1 LQFIK
6 NDLTIHHRMKRIFT
20 LFLLAA
26 CTQSFAQTL
35 GPLTIEKI
43 MRDPKWMGVSPS
55 NIYWSD
61 DGKKIYFNWNPDN
74 AERDALYA
82 ITPTNLKPEKVS
94 LDERKNMRPTSGS
107 WNAKRTLKVYE
118 KNGDLFLM
126 DTKTGASKQLTKTA
140 DRESNPIFSG
150 DDSKIIFTKTENL
163 YTIALNSGELTQLTN
178 FTHSAATTTAAIPA
192 FGGGAGGRRGGGNG
206 TGGGGG
212 RGTGGG
218 AGRAAVADQSAGSKQ
233 DNWLKAEQTGLF
245 DVIKEKEKNDKLNT
259 AERKELAVKPMREIG
274 VDDKQI
280 RSLLLSPDGRYVTY
294 TLVKAADGAKSTIVP
309 NYVTATGYTEDIPNR
324 TKVGA
329 PQSTSESFVYD
340 VQRDTV
346 YAIQTKDLPGIKDL
360 PDYVKDYP
368 KELEERQARNE
379 DRKVSVGAASWS
391 ADGKYAVVIVNA
403 QDYKDRWIMKLDA
416 ETGKLSPL
424 DRQRD
429 EAWIGGPGISS
440 FGGGTGWVDNQHF
453 YFQSE
458 ASGYSHI
465 YVVDVATGDKKQLT
479 TGKWEVQS
487 LRLSNDKNDFYFT
500 ANLEHP
506 GVADFYRMPVTGGTA
521 VKLTSMKGGNEV
533 ELSPDEKWLAIRYS
547 YTSKPY
553 ELYVQPNKPGA
564 KPVQVSNSV
573 SEEFKS
579 YAWRSPEIFTFKN
592 RYGTDI
598 YARVYEPKNPAPS
611 HPAVVFV
618 HGAGYLQ
625 DVMYKWS
632 SSYFHEYMF
641 NNLLADNGYTVLEI
655 DYTGSAGYGRDIRT
669 GIYRHMGGKDLSD
682 HVDAVKLL
690 VEKYGVNPKNVGI
703 YGGSYG
709 GFITLMAM
717 FTAPDVFAAGA
728 GLRSVTDWAHYNHG
742 YTANILNEPYNDEN
756 AYKLSSPIYF
766 ADGLKGRLLMC
777 HGMVDQNVNFQDIV
791 RLSQRLIE
799 LHKQNW
805 ELAVFPVEDHGFV
818 QPSSWTDEYSR
829 IYKLFNET
837 LKK

>member
-1 LQFIK
+1 
-6 NDLTIHHRMKRIFT
+6 MKRIFT
-20 LFLLAA
+20 FFLFAA
-26 CTQSFAQTL
+26 CTPALAQTL

-43 MRDPKWMGVSPS
+43 MRDPKWIGVSPT
-55 NIYWSD
+55 NVNWSD
-61 DGKKIYFNWNPDN
+61 DGKKIYFNWKPDT
-74 AERDALYA
+74 AGRDVLYSV
-82 ITPTNLKPEKVS
+82 TPTNLKPEKVS
-94 LDERKNMRPTSGS
+94 LDERKNMRPNSGS
-107 WNAKRTLKVYE
+107 WNAKHTIKVYE
-118 KNGDLFLM
+118 KNGDLFLL
-126 DTKTGASKQLTKTA
+126 DAKTGISTQLTKTA
-140 DRESNPIFSG
+140 DRESNPVFS
-150 DDSKIIFTKTENL
+150 DSDSKIVFTKSENL
-163 YTIALNSGELTQLTN
+163 YSITLNGGELTQLTN
-178 FTHSAATTTAAIPA
+178 FTHNAAAAPAATPA
-192 FGGGAGGRRGGGNG
+192 LAGRRGGNG
-206 TGGGGG
+206 TGGGG

-218 AGRAAVADQSAGSKQ
+218 NGGGRTNVVTEQTAGNKQ
-233 DNWLKAEQTGLF
+233 DNWLKAEQTELF
-245 DVIKEKEKNDKLNT
+245 EVLREKDKNDKLST
-259 AERKELAVKPMREIG
+259 AERKEMQVKPMREIG

-280 RSLLLSPDGRYVTY
+280 RGLQRSPDGRYVTY
-294 TLVKAADGAKSTIVP
+294 TLVKAADGAKSGIVP
-309 NYVTATGYTEDIPNR
+309 NYVTASGYTEDIANR

-329 PQSTSESFVYD
+329 PQPTSESFVYD
-340 VQRDTV
+340 LQRDTV
-346 YAIQTKDLPGIKDL
+346 YAISTKEIPGIKDL

-368 KELEERQARNE
+368 KQLEERRVRNE
-379 DRKVSVGAASWS
+379 DRKVNIGAASWN

-416 ETGKLSPL
+416 ETGKLSLL

-429 EAWIGGPGISS
+429 EAWIGGPGINS
-440 FGGGTGWVDNQHF
+440 FGGGSTGWLDNQHF

-465 YVVDVATGDKKQLT
+465 YVVDVATGEKKQLT
-479 TGKWEVQS
+479 NGKWEVQT
-487 LRLSNDKNDFYFT
+487 LKLSEDKKSFYFT
-500 ANLEHP
+500 ANMEHP
-506 GVADFYRMPVTGGTA
+506 GVTDFYRMPVTGGA
-521 VKLTSMKGGNEV
+521 PVKLTTMKGGNEV

-547 YTSKPY
+547 YTDKPY
-553 ELYVQPNKPGA
+553 ELYVQANKPGA
-564 KPVQVSNSV
+564 KPVQVTTSTTV
-573 SEEFKS
+573 EFKS
-579 YAWRSPEIFTFKN
+579 YAWRTPEIFTLKN

-598 YARVYEPKNPAPS
+598 YARVYTPANPAPS

-632 SSYFHEYMF
+632 TSYTHEYLF

-709 GFITLMAM
+709 GFMTLMAM
-717 FTAPDVFAAGA
+717 FTQPDVFAAGA

-766 ADGLKGRLLMC
+766 AEGLKGRLLMC

-818 QPSSWTDEYSR
+818 QASSWTDEYSR